1 MRAREQPSEQWRSG
15 ARRKSKVRK
24 NKRAKENKRAK
35 SKEQKGKRMRR
46 PGIEP
51 GASRWQRDILPL
63 NQRRFDI
70 LQTHTHKHKPTH
82 NTTYHTHKPH
92 HNTTHTTSHHN
103 TQTTHKHNNTFTL
116 LTTPPHTT
124 HHTNIQYTH
133 TDSDTRTLGNSET
146 NQHNMP
152 QTGRRTTSQMN
163 ENNTYTNEGNML
175 IGTRESRSRAEP
187 TGRKERDRRGDRR
200 KHRRAST

>member
-63 NQRRFDI
+63 NQRRFAI
-70 LQTHTHKHKPTH
+70 LQTHTQIHYTA
-82 NTTYHTHKPH
+82 HKPH
-92 HNTTHTTSHHN
+92 TQHYIPQHTNHTNHTTPSHN
-103 TQTTHKHNNTFTL
+103 S
-116 LTTPPHTT
+116 PPHTN
-124 HHTNIQYTH
+124 TNIQYTH
-133 TDSDTRTLGNSET
+133 TDSETRRLGDSETRRLGNAET
-146 NQHNMP
+146 RKRIN
-152 QTGRRTTSQMN
+152 TTCHKLDDEQQ
-163 ENNTYTNEGNML
+163 
-175 IGTRESRSRAEP
+175 
-187 TGRKERDRRGDRR
+187 ER
-200 KHRRAST
+200 